1 MLLVRLL
8 KFLDLDEA
16 TQRSFAEYL
25 SKRNFVERVH
35 TAENKVLSDHG
46 PFSSKMVHAVAAPGS
61 KEHYENM
68 KRMAQDVVDC
78 IGKAVFNKEP
88 IKCFRGVGS
97 EENYI
102 FRDENELKSFS
113 VLSEE
118 RKLKDQTSY
127 CPVQCERLTYLEK
140 VWCVKS
146 NFKGTY
152 VEDYNTLTSSKTA
165 FKDNYNTTVFRQDEF
180 WRGATPLERFDRQPL
195 PDFKLWEA
203 VGELHYM
210 GYEERRDFPSG
221 PWDESPGIFLPEK
234 VLNMCFRELPT
245 PSQEDMKSVAFL
257 AWVSLDEASTYFSTM
272 HKKLQDQREE
282 DLQRESWK
290 LHPLY
295 QESRESLLKI
305 CSESG
310 LLTTG
315 KKHELVR
322 RIAGNETRE
331 KDLVKLDEAEL
342 YDGDIESIP
351 SSSAGLMRLS
361 VAQLRLI
368 LRTHR
373 VLEVGTKEELVTRVG
388 LLKAGHSDAAFSR
401 ERLCILHIIEVAQ
414 QISKAQYELNM
425 RAVRRRRKFG
435 HVQKNTIH

>member
-1 MLLVRLL
+1 M
-8 KFLDLDEA
+8 
-16 TQRSFAEYL
+16 
-25 SKRNFVERVH
+25 
-35 TAENKVLSDHG
+35 SDHG

-61 KEHYENM
+61 KEHNENM
-68 KRMAQDVVDC
+68 ERMAQDVVDC
-78 IGKAVFNKEP
+78 IRKGIFNKEP

-102 FRDENELKSFS
+102 FRDENELKSFN

-118 RKLKDQTSY
+118 RKLKDQTLY
-127 CPVQCERLTYLEK
+127 CPVQCEKLTYLEK
-140 VWCVKS
+140 VWCVKT

-152 VEDYNTLTSSKTA
+152 GEDYNTLTSSKTA
-165 FKDNYNTTVFRQDEF
+165 FEDNYNTTVFRQDEC

-195 PDFKLWEA
+195 PDFKLWEDA
-203 VGELHYM
+203 GELHYM

-221 PWDESPGIFLPEK
+221 PWDENPGIFLPEK
-234 VLNMCFRELPT
+234 VLNMCFRVLPT
-245 PSQEDMKSVAFL
+245 PSRAVVTSVAFL
-257 AWVSLDEASTYFSTM
+257 AWVSLDEASSYFSTM
-272 HKKLQDQREE
+272 HKKLQDQKEE
-282 DLQRESWK
+282 DLQRETWK

-295 QESRESLLKI
+295 QESRETLVKM

-322 RIAGNETRE
+322 RIAENEPRE
-331 KDLVKLDEAEL
+331 KDLVKLDEGEL
-342 YDGDIESIP
+342 YDGDMESIP

-361 VAQLRLI
+361 VTQLRLI

-388 LLKAGHSDAAFSR
+388 
-401 ERLCILHIIEVAQ
+401 E
-414 QISKAQYELNM
+414 
-425 RAVRRRRKFG
+425 
-435 HVQKNTIH
+435 